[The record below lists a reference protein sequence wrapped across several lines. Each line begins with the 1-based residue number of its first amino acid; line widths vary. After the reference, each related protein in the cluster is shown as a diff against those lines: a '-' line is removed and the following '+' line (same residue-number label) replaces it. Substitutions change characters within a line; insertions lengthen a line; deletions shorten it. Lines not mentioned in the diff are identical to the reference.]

1 MCAFMP
7 KYHWFPFF
15 DDVISGS
22 RRCSLFFVEGDAA
35 INVASTMVPPRS
47 SSPFAG
53 EMLGNGRENRLRQV
67 VTLEQMTEIEDCRFV
82 RDGVAAEFET
92 CGEHAHRLNVIE
104 CFFGARGQTGC
115 TIAASNRC
123 AAWSIVGT
131 AAARLAAR
139 PSDMGGLINAS
150 SAPHGTTAAISV
162 SYMSRFV
169 RFLLC
174 RKVER
179 RKAQLVHRR
188 PLELMTPVCHDPRVV
203 QRFPSL
209 RSGSRSPVTQ
219 LAFEW
224 LILTAVG
231 VAEKRVWPDG
241 TRSTRSWRSALI
253 PTDRM
258 KAKRP
263 HIVPLAPRCLE
274 ILIQIRDV
282 LSRGDLV
289 FPGTTA
295 GEPLSDMTLTKV
307 LRDMGLA
314 DHATV
319 HGMRS
324 AFKIWCA
331 EVAKVRDEVSEAALA
346 HTIVEK
352 VRAAYLRTDFLED
365 RKALM
370 AAWAEYCV
378 SLPKSAA
385 CHKSETAR
393 I

>member
-1 MCAFMP
+1 M
-7 KYHWFPFF
+7 
-15 DDVISGS
+15 
-22 RRCSLFFVEGDAA
+22 
-35 INVASTMVPPRS
+35 
-47 SSPFAG
+47 
-53 EMLGNGRENRLRQV
+53 
-67 VTLEQMTEIEDCRFV
+67 
-82 RDGVAAEFET
+82 
-92 CGEHAHRLNVIE
+92 
-104 CFFGARGQTGC
+104 
-115 TIAASNRC
+115 
-123 AAWSIVGT
+123 
-131 AAARLAAR
+131 
-139 PSDMGGLINAS
+139 
-150 SAPHGTTAAISV
+150 
-162 SYMSRFV
+162 
-169 RFLLC
+169 
-174 RKVER
+174 
-179 RKAQLVHRR
+179 
-188 PLELMTPVCHDPRVV
+188 
-203 QRFPSL
+203 
-209 RSGSRSPVTQ
+209 TQ

-224 LILTAVG
+224 LILTA
-231 VAEKRVWPDG
+231 
-241 TRSTRSWRSALI
+241 TRSGETRLARWNEIDEELALWTI

-282 LSRGDLV
+282 LSGGDLV
-289 FPGTTA
+289 FPGTKA

-370 AAWAEYCV
+370 AAWLNTAYPSQSPLLVTSRRQPAYSALDPLGHPRIQVHPDIARCKMKFPTYV
-378 SLPKSAA
+378 PTAVRVHISKLLPILTSVINCPREQVITSIIRPYFEEQNKTGDYYERRFSSYLDEHLATIIDK
-385 CHKSETAR
+385 CHRSQDLTPHKDFLIPFFAR
-393 I
+393 